1 WENMADSVWV
11 VYVSP
16 ETQLKRLMERNNL
29 TEELALDRISSQM
42 PLAEKKAR
50 ADVVIDNNGDLE
62 STNRQIDK
70 AWNEE
75 FSK

>member
-1 WENMADSVWV
+1 VWV

-29 TEELALDRISSQM
+29 TEELARDRISSQM
-42 PLAEKKAR
+42 PLEEKKAR

-75 FSK
+75 ISK

>member
-1 WENMADSVWV
+1 
-11 VYVSP
+11 
-16 ETQLKRLMERNNL
+16 
-29 TEELALDRISSQM
+29 M
-42 PLAEKKAR
+42 PLEEKKAR

-75 FSK
+75 ISK